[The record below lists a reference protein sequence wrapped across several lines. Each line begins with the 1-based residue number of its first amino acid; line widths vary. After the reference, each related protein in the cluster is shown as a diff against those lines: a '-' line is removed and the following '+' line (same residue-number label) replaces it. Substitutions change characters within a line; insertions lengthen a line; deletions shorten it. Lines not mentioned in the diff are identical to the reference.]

1 MKESNPDVLVV
12 GGGPAGSTAAGIL
25 AGKGIDVLVLERRR
39 EIGTPVQCAEYV
51 ASEVANHTDLK
62 GLVSQPIQEMVT
74 HLPNGEESRGKIGG
88 FTIDR
93 NKFDKRLAAE
103 AEKKG
108 AEFLLKTEAAEFDDG
123 TVIAEKGKETIKLKP
138 TIIIGADGP
147 RSIVGTWISSEAREF
162 IVGLQWTLPLK
173 EKLSDNHIFFTPE
186 IPGGY
191 GWLFP
196 KGNEA
201 NAGICIDVDVDEK
214 LPALEN
220 FVFGLVEK
228 GFVGREILRK
238 TTGLIS
244 VSGLGK
250 VRQNNI
256 LLVGDAA
263 SLTDPMTGAGILNAL
278 KSGELAANSVSKA
291 IEKNDMEIL
300 KEFEKGCKKSFSSS
314 LERSSAK
321 RRYLNKFWESGADEL
336 TSAIKKSWF
345 AFPEYYK

>member
-1 MKESNPDVLVV
+1 MKEFNPDVLVI

-51 ASEVANHTDLK
+51 AAGVTDLMDIK
-62 GLVSQPIQEMVT
+62 DFISQSIKEMVT

-93 NKFDKRLAAE
+93 DRFDKRLAAD
-103 AEKKG
+103 AEEKG
-108 AEFLLKTEAAEFDDG
+108 AKILLETEAVEVDDG
-123 TVIAEKGKETIKLKP
+123 TVIAAKGKEIIKVKP
-138 TIIIGADGP
+138 GIIIGADGP
-147 RSIVGTWISSEAREF
+147 RSIVSTWINQEAREF
-162 IVGLQWTLPLK
+162 IVGLQWTLPLQ
-173 EKLSDNHIFFTPE
+173 EELNDSHVFFSPE
-186 IPGGY
+186 ILGGY

-201 NAGICIDVDVDEK
+201 NAGICIDIRADKK
-214 LPALEN
+214 LHALEN
-220 FVFGLVEK
+220 FVFDLIKRGLVK
-228 GFVGREILRK
+228 KKILRK
-238 TTGLIS
+238 TTGLIP
-244 VSGLGK
+244 VSGLK
-250 VRQNNI
+250 RARQDNT

-263 SLTDPMTGAGILNAL
+263 SLTDPMTGAGIINAL

-291 IEKNDMEIL
+291 IERNDMEIL
-300 KEFEKGCKKSFSSS
+300 SEFENECKNSFSSS

-321 RRYLNKFWESGADEL
+321 RKYLSKFWDSGADEL
-336 TSAIKKSWF
+336 SSAIKKSWF

>member
-1 MKESNPDVLVV
+1 MKDVNSDVLVV

-25 AGKGIDVLVLERRR
+25 AGKGIKVLVLERRR
-39 EIGTPVQCAEYV
+39 EIGTPVQCAEYIPADV
-51 ASEVANHTDLK
+51 ADHADIK

-93 NKFDKRLAAE
+93 DRFDKRIASE

-108 AEFLLKTEAAEFDDG
+108 AEFLIGTEAVEFNDG

-147 RSIVGTWISSEAREF
+147 RSVVRTWIGPDTGEF

-173 EKLSDNHIFFTPE
+173 EKLNDNHVFFTPE

-196 KGNEA
+196 RGNEA
-201 NAGICIDVDVDEK
+201 NAGICIDVDADEK
-214 LPALEN
+214 LITLEN
-220 FVFGLVEK
+220 FIFNLVEK
-228 GFVGREILRK
+228 GLVKKETMRK
-238 TTGLIS
+238 TTGLIP

-250 VRQNNI
+250 VRQDNI

-291 IEKNDMEIL
+291 IEKNDMDIL
-300 KEFEKGCKKSFSSS
+300 KEFEKGCENSFSSS
-314 LERSSAK
+314 LNRSSAK
-321 RRYLNKFWESGADEL
+321 RRYLDKFWDKDASKL
-336 TSAIKKSWF
+336 SSAIKKSWF
-345 AFPEYYK
+345 TFPEYYK